1 MPNSQQW
8 IQRHWRRLQWGQFL
22 GICADRL
29 AMAFIVIGCLIL
41 LTKLFIPA
49 LWPYAP
55 ALFALLLIV
64 PIWSWM
70 TIQKRKFSMTEATA
84 LLDSK
89 LQAGGLLMTLSEA
102 PDEQWSARLPQIED
116 LWRDSLPRIRPKRF
130 FSLIAVPCLFAIITC
145 FVPIREFST
154 VMATPRK
161 VAQQTNEELEEI
173 LKTLEEEEVLEEEE
187 KEELKQEL
195 EKFIEETKNQ
205 PLTHEQWE
213 TADSL
218 RQQMQL
224 SWEKNERGL
233 ESASAA
239 VEELLSSLANQ
250 GELSAEQLEQ
260 LESALGK
267 NLQSLASKAC
277 NGECPGMSES
287 LKKALE
293 NAAKSGKLGLPNDAE
308 AREKMLSELKDA
320 LKSECEKLAKKR
332 GECQGLCQGNGF
344 CDKPGECNGNKP
356 GRGGISR
363 GRGDAEM
370 MWGKESDLENTKF
383 KEVVLP
389 PGTLDQPNDEVLGL
403 TFKEPEVDPSNTA
416 PRQALRE
423 NDPSA
428 GRATWDRKLNPKHR
442 DVVQKFFK
450 TDKPTKAIPEDSA
463 L

>member
-1 MPNSQQW
+1 
-8 IQRHWRRLQWGQFL
+8 
-22 GICADRL
+22 
-29 AMAFIVIGCLIL
+29 
-41 LTKLFIPA
+41 
-49 LWPYAP
+49 
-55 ALFALLLIV
+55 
-64 PIWSWM
+64 
-70 TIQKRKFSMTEATA
+70 
-84 LLDSK
+84 
-89 LQAGGLLMTLSEA
+89 
-102 PDEQWSARLPQIED
+102 
-116 LWRDSLPRIRPKRF
+116 
-130 FSLIAVPCLFAIITC
+130 FAIITC

-161 VAQQTNEELEEI
+161 VAQQTNEELEEM

-293 NAAKSGKLGLPNDAE
+293 NAAKSGKLGMPNDAE
-308 AREKMLSELKDA
+308 AREKMLSELKEM
-320 LKSECEKLAKKR
+320 LKSECDNLAKKR
-332 GECQGLCQGNGF
+332 GECKGLCQGNGS
-344 CDKPGECNGNKP
+344 CNKPGEGNCNKP
-356 GRGGISR
+356 GRGGITR

-389 PGTLDQPNDEVLGL
+389 PGTL
-403 TFKEPEVDPSNTA
+403 
-416 PRQALRE
+416 
-423 NDPSA
+423 
-428 GRATWDRKLNPKHR
+428 
-442 DVVQKFFK
+442 
-450 TDKPTKAIPEDSA
+450 
-463 L
+463 